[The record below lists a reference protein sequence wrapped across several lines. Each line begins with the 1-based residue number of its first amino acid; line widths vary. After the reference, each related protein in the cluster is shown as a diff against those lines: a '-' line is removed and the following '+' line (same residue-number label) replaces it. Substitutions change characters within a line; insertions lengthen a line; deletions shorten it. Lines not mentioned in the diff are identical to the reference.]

1 MKILTKLSAIV
12 ISLAV
17 VLAAVSCEETPQ
29 STIQPEEVLGSFVYE
44 GNTYN
49 IRSVVVYELDN
60 NQTQLWIS
68 ETAGY
73 TTVDEIE
80 ASVGELVITIPD
92 SKIGKGKQSF
102 EQEGNFV
109 KYDDKVNSGFCTL
122 KCDLDSDNK
131 MISFEFSSQKLKAA
145 QNAIEGSYSGP
156 YSVYT
161 LEELEN
167 QRAYNRQPKNITAVD
182 YFEMEDGEPSRLVIY
197 ENETRAIELRLAKK
211 NIGVPVT
218 IGGSSTPTETEVLF
232 DNGEE
237 FKISS
242 SYGKILVAPS
252 QENIS
257 ISIKLTNDGGKT
269 LAANYEGAYRFR
281 YANKANRCIFD
292 SGSEGYGYNGKF
304 ELTNMSISETANE
317 ITFRLTPGEHL
328 ENGVVNTNLAP
339 SFKVSK
345 RLLNEGEIDARNTT
359 EAWEFSYDMFQVY
372 SYDASSPDRT
382 RANEGS
388 VFSVERNDNGKYTL
402 NIEVSY
408 MISKPVTQDKVD
420 ENGNIVYTEVHKTD
434 EYGSPL
440 YDSNGDPIMETVPV
454 KETVMVDFP
463 TTIDLYYN
471 QAN

>member
-12 ISLAV
+12 ISLAAA
-17 VLAAVSCEETPQ
+17 LAAVSCEETPQ

-60 NQTQLWIS
+60 NQTQIWIS

-92 SKIGKGKQSF
+92 SNIGKGKQSF

-122 KCDLDSDNK
+122 KCDLDSDNQ

-167 QRAYNRQPKNITAVD
+167 QWAYNRQPKSITAVD

-218 IGGSSTPTETEVLF
+218 IGGSSTPIETEVLF

-242 SYGKILVAPS
+242 SYGKILVVPS
-252 QENIS
+252 KESIS

-304 ELTNMSISETANE
+304 ELTNISISETANE

>member
-12 ISLAV
+12 ISLAA

-60 NQTQLWIS
+60 NQTQIWIS

-167 QRAYNRQPKNITAVD
+167 QWAYNRQPKSITAVD

-218 IGGSSTPTETEVLF
+218 VGGSSTPIETEVLF

-242 SYGKILVAPS
+242 SYGKILVVPS
-252 QENIS
+252 EENIS

-269 LAANYEGAYRFR
+269 LAADYEGAYRFR

-304 ELTNMSISETANE
+304 ELKSMSISETANE

-328 ENGVVNTNLAP
+328 ENGVVNANLAP

-345 RLLNEGEIDARNTT
+345 KLLNEGEIDARNTT

-420 ENGNIVYTEVHKTD
+420 ENGNIVYTEVPKTD

-440 YDSNGDPIMETVPV
+440 YDNNGDPIMETVPV

>member
-1 MKILTKLSAIV
+1 MKISTKLSAIV
-12 ISLAV
+12 ISLAAAF
-17 VLAAVSCEETPQ
+17 AAVSCEKTPQ
-29 STIQPEEVLGSFVYE
+29 STIQPEEVLGSFTYE

-60 NQTQLWIS
+60 NQTQIWIS

-109 KYDDKVNSGFCTL
+109 KYDSKVNSGFCTL

-131 MISFEFSSQKLKAA
+131 TISFEFSSQNLKATV
-145 QNAIEGSYSGP
+145 NAIEGSYSGP
-156 YSVYT
+156 YVVYT
-161 LEELEN
+161 LSELEN
-167 QRAYNRQPKNITAVD
+167 QWAYNRQPKNITAVD
-182 YFEMEDGEPSRLVIY
+182 YFEMEDGEPNRLVIY
-197 ENETRAIELRLAKK
+197 ENDTRAIELRLAKK

-218 IGGSSTPTETEVLF
+218 IGGSSTPIETEVLF

-252 QENIS
+252 KDNIS

-269 LAANYEGAYRFR
+269 LTANYEGAYRFR
-281 YANKANRCIFD
+281 YGNKTNRCIFD

-304 ELTNMSISETANE
+304 ELKSMSVSESATD
-317 ITFRLTPGEHL
+317 ITFRLTPGDHL
-328 ENGVVNTNLAP
+328 ENGVVNANLAP

-345 RLLNEGEIDARNTT
+345 KLLNKGEIDAKNTT
-359 EAWEFSYDMFQVY
+359 EAWELSYDIFQVF
-372 SYDASSPDRT
+372 SYDASAPERT
-382 RANEGS
+382 CANEGS
-388 VFSVERNDNGKYTL
+388 VFSIERNDNGKYTL

-408 MISKPVTQDKVD
+408 MISKPVTRDKVD
-420 ENGNIVYTEVHKTD
+420 ENGNIVYTEVQKTD
-434 EYGSPL
+434 EYGTPL
-440 YDSNGDPIMETVPV
+440 LDSNGDPIMETVPV

-463 TTIDLYYN
+463 TTLDLYFN

>member
-1 MKILTKLSAIV
+1 MKISTKLSAIV
-12 ISLAV
+12 ISLAAAF
-17 VLAAVSCEETPQ
+17 AAVSCEETPQ
-29 STIQPEEVLGSFVYE
+29 STIQSEEILGSFTYE

-60 NQTQLWIS
+60 NQTQIWIS

-102 EQEGNFV
+102 EQDGNFI
-109 KYDDKVNSGFCTL
+109 KYDSKINSGFCTL

-145 QNAIEGSYSGP
+145 VNAIEGSYSGP

-161 LEELEN
+161 LEDLEN
-167 QRAYNRQPKNITAVD
+167 QWAYNRQPKNITAVD
-182 YFEMEDGEPSRLVIY
+182 YFEMEDGEPSRLIIY
-197 ENETRAIELRLAKK
+197 ENDIRAIELKLAQK

-218 IGGSSTPTETEVLF
+218 IGGSSTPIETEVLF

-237 FKISS
+237 FKINS
-242 SYGKILVAPS
+242 SYGKILVLPS
-252 QENIS
+252 KGNIS
-257 ISIKLTNDGGKT
+257 ISIKLTNESGKT

-304 ELTNMSISETANE
+304 ELKSMTVSETANE
-317 ITFRLTPGEHL
+317 VSFRLTPGEHL
-328 ENGVVNTNLAP
+328 ENGVVNANLVP

-345 RLLNEGEIDARNTT
+345 RLVNGGEIDARNTT

-372 SYDASSPDRT
+372 SFDAASPDRT

-388 VFSVERNDNGKYTL
+388 VFSVEKDANGKYTV
-402 NIEVSY
+402 NIEVAY

-420 ENGNIVYTEVHKTD
+420 ENGNIVYSEVPKTD
-434 EYGSPL
+434 EFGTPML
-440 YDSNGDPIMETVPV
+440 DNNGDPIMETVPV

-463 TTIDLYYN
+463 TTIDLYFT

>member
-1 MKILTKLSAIV
+1 MKISTKLSAIA
-12 ISLAV
+12 ISLAAA
-17 VLAAVSCEETPQ
+17 LAAVSCEETPQ
-29 STIQPEEVLGSFVYE
+29 STIQPEDILGSFTYE

-60 NQTQLWIS
+60 NQTQIWIS

-73 TTVDEIE
+73 TTVDETE

-102 EQEGNFV
+102 EQDGNFI
-109 KYDDKVNSGFCTL
+109 KYDSKINSGFCTL

-131 MISFEFSSQKLKAA
+131 IISFEFSSQKLKAA
-145 QNAIEGSYSGP
+145 VNAIEGSYSGP

-161 LEELEN
+161 LEDLEN
-167 QRAYNRQPKNITAVD
+167 QWAYNRQPKNITAVD
-182 YFEMEDGEPSRLVIY
+182 YFEMEDGEPSRLIIY
-197 ENETRAIELRLAKK
+197 ENDIRAIELKLAQK

-218 IGGSSTPTETEVLF
+218 IGGSSTPIETEVLF

-237 FKISS
+237 FKINS
-242 SYGKILVAPS
+242 SYGKILVSPS
-252 QENIS
+252 KDNIS
-257 ISIKLTNDGGKT
+257 ISIKLTNEGGKT

-304 ELTNMSISETANE
+304 ELKSMTVSETANE
-317 ITFRLTPGEHL
+317 VSFRLTPGEHL
-328 ENGVVNTNLAP
+328 ENGVVNANLVP

-345 RLLNEGEIDARNTT
+345 TLVNEGEIDARNTT

-372 SYDASSPDRT
+372 SYDAASPDRT

-388 VFSVERNDNGKYTL
+388 VFSVEKDGNGKYTV
-402 NIEVSY
+402 NIEVAY

-420 ENGNIVYTEVHKTD
+420 ENGNIVYTEVPKTD
-434 EYGSPL
+434 EFGTPVL
-440 YDSNGDPIMETVPV
+440 DNNGDPIMETVPV

-463 TTIDLYYN
+463 TTIDLYFT

>member
-12 ISLAV
+12 ISLAAA
-17 VLAAVSCEETPQ
+17 LAAVSCEETPQ

-60 NQTQLWIS
+60 NQTQIWIS

-122 KCDLDSDNK
+122 KCDLDSDNQ

-167 QRAYNRQPKNITAVD
+167 QWAYNRQPKSITAVD

-218 IGGSSTPTETEVLF
+218 IGGSSTPIETEVLF

-242 SYGKILVAPS
+242 SYGKILVVPS
-252 QENIS
+252 KESIS

-304 ELTNMSISETANE
+304 ELTNISISETANE

-339 SFKVSK
+339 SFRVSK

>member
-12 ISLAV
+12 ISLAAA
-17 VLAAVSCEETPQ
+17 LAAVSCEETPQ

-60 NQTQLWIS
+60 NQTQIWIS

-122 KCDLDSDNK
+122 KCDLDSDNQ

-167 QRAYNRQPKNITAVD
+167 QWSYNRQPKSITAVD

-218 IGGSSTPTETEVLF
+218 IGGSSTPIETEVLF

-242 SYGKILVAPS
+242 SYGKILVVPS
-252 QENIS
+252 KESIS

-304 ELTNMSISETANE
+304 ELTNISISETANE

>member
-1 MKILTKLSAIV
+1 MKISTKLSAIV
-12 ISLAV
+12 ISLAAA
-17 VLAAVSCEETPQ
+17 LAAVSCEETPQ

-60 NQTQLWIS
+60 NQTQIWIS

-122 KCDLDSDNK
+122 KCDLDSDNQ

-167 QRAYNRQPKNITAVD
+167 QWAYNRQPKSITAVD

-218 IGGSSTPTETEVLF
+218 IGGSSTPIETEVLF

-242 SYGKILVAPS
+242 SYGKILVVPS
-252 QENIS
+252 EESIS

-304 ELTNMSISETANE
+304 ELKSMSISETAND

-328 ENGVVNTNLAP
+328 ENGVVNTYLAP

>member
-12 ISLAV
+12 ISLAAA
-17 VLAAVSCEETPQ
+17 LAAVSCEETPQ

-60 NQTQLWIS
+60 NQTQIWIS

-122 KCDLDSDNK
+122 KCDLDSDNQ

-167 QRAYNRQPKNITAVD
+167 QWAYNRQPKSITAVD

-218 IGGSSTPTETEVLF
+218 IGGSSTPIETEVLF

-242 SYGKILVAPS
+242 SYGKILVVPS
-252 QENIS
+252 KESIS

-269 LAANYEGAYRFR
+269 LAANYEGTYRFR

-304 ELTNMSISETANE
+304 ELKSMSISETANE

>member
-12 ISLAV
+12 ISLAAA
-17 VLAAVSCEETPQ
+17 LAAVSCEETPQ

-60 NQTQLWIS
+60 NQTQIWIS

-122 KCDLDSDNK
+122 KCDLDSDNQ

-167 QRAYNRQPKNITAVD
+167 QWAYNRQPKSITAVD

-218 IGGSSTPTETEVLF
+218 IGGSSTPIETEVLF

-252 QENIS
+252 EESIS

-304 ELTNMSISETANE
+304 ELTNISISETANE

-359 EAWEFSYDMFQVY
+359 EAWELSYDMFQVY

>member
-12 ISLAV
+12 ISLAAA
-17 VLAAVSCEETPQ
+17 LAAVSCEETPQ

-60 NQTQLWIS
+60 NQTQIWIS

-122 KCDLDSDNK
+122 KCDLDSDNQ

-167 QRAYNRQPKNITAVD
+167 QWAYNRQPKSITAVD

-218 IGGSSTPTETEVLF
+218 IGGSSTPIETEVLF
-232 DNGEE
+232 DNDEE

-242 SYGKILVAPS
+242 SYGKILVVPS
-252 QENIS
+252 KESIS

-304 ELTNMSISETANE
+304 ELTNISISEPANE

-440 YDSNGDPIMETVPV
+440 YDSNGDPIMETVPL

>member
-12 ISLAV
+12 ISLAAA
-17 VLAAVSCEETPQ
+17 LAAVSCEETPQ

-60 NQTQLWIS
+60 NQTQIWIS

-131 MISFEFSSQKLKAA
+131 MISFEFSSQKLKAV
-145 QNAIEGSYSGP
+145 QNAIEGSYNGP

-167 QRAYNRQPKNITAVD
+167 QWAYNRQPKSITAVD

-218 IGGSSTPTETEVLF
+218 VGGSSTPIETEVLF

-242 SYGKILVAPS
+242 SYGKILVVPS
-252 QENIS
+252 HENIS

-434 EYGSPL
+434 EFGSPL

>member
-1 MKILTKLSAIV
+1 MKLLTKLSAIV
-12 ISLAV
+12 ISFAAAF
-17 VLAAVSCEETPQ
+17 AAVSCEETPQ
-29 STIQPEEVLGSFVYE
+29 STIQPEEILGSFTYE

-60 NQTQLWIS
+60 NQTQIWIS

-109 KYDDKVNSGFCTL
+109 KYDSKVNSGFCTL
-122 KCDLDSDNK
+122 KCDLDSENQ

-145 QNAIEGSYSGP
+145 QNAIEGSYNGP

-167 QRAYNRQPKNITAVD
+167 QWAYNRQAKSITAVD
-182 YFEMEDGEPSRLVIY
+182 YYEMEDGEPSRLVIY
-197 ENETRAIELRLAKK
+197 EEDTRAIELRLAKK

-218 IGGSSTPTETEVLF
+218 IGGSSTPIETEVLF

-242 SYGKILVAPS
+242 SYGKIQVVLS
-252 QENIS
+252 EENIN
-257 ISIKLTNDGGKT
+257 ISLKLTNDGGKT

-281 YANKANRCIFD
+281 YANKTNRCIFD

-304 ELTNMSISETANE
+304 ELKNMSISETSTD

-328 ENGVVNTNLAP
+328 ENGVVNATLAP

-345 RLLNEGEIDARNTT
+345 KLLNEGEIDAKNTT
-359 EAWEFSYDMFQVY
+359 EAWELSYDIFQVY
-372 SYDASSPDRT
+372 SYNASSPDRT

-388 VFSVERNDNGKYTL
+388 VFSVERDENGKYTL

-408 MISKPVTQDKVD
+408 MISKPVTRDKVD
-420 ENGNIVYTEVHKTD
+420 ENGNIVYTEVQKTD
-434 EYGSPL
+434 EFGTPL
-440 YDSNGDPIMETVPV
+440 YDSNGDPIMEQVPV
-454 KETVMVDFP
+454 KETVNVDFP
-463 TTIDLYYN
+463 TSIDLYYN

>member
-12 ISLAV
+12 ISLAAA
-17 VLAAVSCEETPQ
+17 LAAVSCEETPQ

-60 NQTQLWIS
+60 NQTQIWIS

-122 KCDLDSDNK
+122 KCDLDSDNQ

-167 QRAYNRQPKNITAVD
+167 QWAYNRQPKSITAVD

-218 IGGSSTPTETEVLF
+218 IGGSSTPIETEVLF

-252 QENIS
+252 KESIS

-304 ELTNMSISETANE
+304 ELTNISISETANE

-454 KETVMVDFP
+454 KETVMVDFH